1 MSPSK
6 TERREVARRREGG
19 RGVGR
24 PRTIDPAVEAL
35 IVRWRARGASI
46 RRIVREL
53 QAAGHPTPSG
63 GGWQYST
70 VQRVIDRHPEIGRRP
85 RSPAVIMRGRG
96 QDGWGRK

>member
-1 MSPSK
+1 MGTSK
-6 TERREVARRREGG
+6 PRRRETG
-19 RGVGR
+19 RSVGR

-35 IVRWRARGASI
+35 IVRWRSRGASI

-70 VQRVIDRHPEIGRRP
+70 VQRVVDRHPELARGP
-85 RSPAVIMRGRG
+85 SGPKVIVRLKG
-96 QDGWGRK
+96 QDRWGWA